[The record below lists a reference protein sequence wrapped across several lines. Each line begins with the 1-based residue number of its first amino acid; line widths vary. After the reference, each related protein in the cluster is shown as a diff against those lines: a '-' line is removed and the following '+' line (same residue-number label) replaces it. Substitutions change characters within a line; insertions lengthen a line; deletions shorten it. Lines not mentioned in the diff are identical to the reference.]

1 MQSVSTE
8 VDENGDDRCRYFAEH
23 CHDSAPVNS
32 CLLQDII
39 EALCVKDWYLHLTT
53 LVCSWFYM
61 QKGLDLKRLYSF
73 ICRLLR
79 EDGMRFWLTD
89 NHPIDFMIASL
100 YIMAALRQEGQSRS
114 RCYFWGQSGN
124 HQLGLGRLI
133 LSSRLIQKLPWALG
147 LDFVCLGLLDIYV

>member
-8 VDENGDDRCRYFAEH
+8 VDGNGDDCCRYFAEY
-23 CHDSAPVNS
+23 CRDSAPVNS
-32 CLLQDII
+32 CPLQDII
-39 EALCVKDWYLHLTT
+39 EALCVKDWYLHLST

-61 QKGLDLKRLYSF
+61 RRRLDLKRLYSF

-133 LSSRLIQKLPWALG
+133 LSSRLIQKLPRAVG
-147 LDFVCLGLLDIYV
+147 LHFVCLGLLDIYV